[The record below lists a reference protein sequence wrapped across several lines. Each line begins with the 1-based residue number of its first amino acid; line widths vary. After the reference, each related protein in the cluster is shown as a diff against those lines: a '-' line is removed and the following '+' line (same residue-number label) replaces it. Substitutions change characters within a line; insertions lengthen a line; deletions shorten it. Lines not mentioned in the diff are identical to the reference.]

1 MALIFATGAL
11 WNFTIAW
18 KGAKPAIGLFDAIT
32 TANWI

>member
-18 KGAKPAIGLFDAIT
+18 KGAKPAIGLSDALT
-32 TANWI
+32 MGNWI